1 MMTPRDVTQAEPE
14 TVTDVGPPDETEDS
28 VDAAETEHGGAEP
41 PAPAPDP
48 DEEPAETG
56 PVDPSVDLDD
66 AQLQG
71 RLEALLLSC
80 DKAVSS
86 AKLAEW
92 MDLGIEDGGSAVIKA
107 LIDRLNDV
115 YEQTGRAFSIERV
128 ARGWQI
134 RTRGEYAD
142 VIAKMRRTRSEGKLS
157 QAALETLAIIAYR
170 QPVLRADIEAIRG
183 VACGEVLR
191 SLMERHMVKIVGRA
205 EVLGR
210 PMLYGTTTRFLE
222 TFGLA
227 SIKDLPQ
234 VADLKPSSD

>member
-1 MMTPRDVTQAEPE
+1 MMTPRDASQPEPG
-14 TVTDVGPPDETEDS
+14 TATDPASPDETAGA
-28 VDAAETEHGGAEP
+28 VDVDETALESTEP
-41 PAPAPDP
+41 PVPDA
-48 DEEPAETG
+48 DEETDETG
-56 PVDPSVDLDD
+56 AIDSSVDLDD
-66 AQLQG
+66 PQLQG

-107 LIDRLNDV
+107 LIERLNAT

-134 RTRGEYAD
+134 RTRGEFAD

-222 TFGLA
+222 VFGLA
-227 SIKDLPQ
+227 SVKDLPQ
-234 VADLKPSSD
+234 VADLKPNGD